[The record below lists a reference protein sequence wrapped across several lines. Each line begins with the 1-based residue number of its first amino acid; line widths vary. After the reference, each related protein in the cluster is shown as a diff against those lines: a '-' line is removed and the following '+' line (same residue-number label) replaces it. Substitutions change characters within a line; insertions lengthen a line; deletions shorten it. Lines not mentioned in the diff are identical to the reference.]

1 MSTRPRAP
9 ANTPFTVNTRVVGL
23 GYSFVDIREHS
34 IPLDLR
40 LWVLATPVDGTL
52 IDLSLVSQVRETRN
66 PRRRIVGLGFL
77 PRRLRA
83 PTMNKFM
90 ASQQQADVLQD
101 VTIWSRKR
109 YRSSPRLCR
118 ADGQI
123 TTYRDYCAQ
132 FYPDPRDCAV
142 SPPEAVAPEEDYSS
156 AGNSTTRT

>member
-23 GYSFVDIREHS
+23 GYSFADIREHS

-90 ASQQQADVLQD
+90 ASQQRHDILQD
-101 VTIWSRKR
+101 VIIWSRKR
-109 YRSSPRLCR
+109 YRSHPRLCR
-118 ADGQI
+118 ADGEI
-123 TTYRDYCAQ
+123 TPYRDYCAQ
-132 FYPDPRDCAV
+132 FYPNPRDCAV